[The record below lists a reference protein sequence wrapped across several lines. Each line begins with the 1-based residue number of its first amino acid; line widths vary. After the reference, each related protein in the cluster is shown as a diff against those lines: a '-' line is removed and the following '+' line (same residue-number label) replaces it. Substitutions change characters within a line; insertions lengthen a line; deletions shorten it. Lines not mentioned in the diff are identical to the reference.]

1 MIKLKRD
8 TYLSS
13 IDGLDPNIKVL
24 TVIGEC
30 DVPFDIIGS
39 EVKSNTVFYNI
50 IHRNSITSSKL
61 NSFYDNKFNHRVSL
75 SSLLEK
81 YIIVYPGWITSKFM
95 CSDNP
100 LDGLENSDRYTVYIP
115 GGLIKKLSTHIENI
129 NDKIKEAIRV
139 LINKKRTYRSEV
151 NRRKY
156 EFLNRASLYSY
167 FNTLRPHD
175 LSVVNRVFESGN
187 LIDLLLLDFNES
199 SYSAYLEAYKRLMN
213 SLIHLMRNLRDY
225 PTEYLLHGIENL
237 KYRYGSGIPFGLGFA
252 LAVNSLEKFIID
264 KDIQYYDHH
273 DKWNNTFDTK
283 VNFMDYLRK
292 EIAKTNE
299 DEYSFEA
306 PFGENSLLGG
316 QSIGVMTTPLL
327 RIPTV
332 VREEILMDIKQDNGT
347 NSDKNP
353 EIVNTIN
360 SVDDNTRI
368 FMYKDL
374 ALSLEDIKARI
385 DDIDSEE
392 TRAILNKEL
401 TSVKQR
407 MLEYKVRLAGSGI
420 ISSEFDNLDKQ
431 IEDIGFEINNFN
443 IFSPENVAMSE
454 SLGIPVYGFGER
466 FTFGEINPYN
476 MDNQSAGKFKAKA
489 KDVAGQ
495 GVVRVENFVVKN
507 LRLVGNAILYVGDFL
522 MGSFVE
528 AVKSGFKMSRQLFD
542 SLNILM
548 GAGFGEPIHPIG
560 RSIEKGINRARNNIR
575 KIQKNRDKGA
585 GLRRKVVEKIE
596 SGLESYPTI
605 EESMEY
611 VPIKMKIS
619 YGEGSLFDAIRNGRQ
634 KVNRKIALF
643 TLSKFV
649 GKMNKAIA
657 DGKVTDPGTLS
668 TLTEYNEITN
678 KKINEL
684 VEKKEISPKE
694 KEWMSKNLIY
704 NLGSGPKK

>member
-8 TYLSS
+8 TYLSN

-39 EVKSNTVFYNI
+39 EIKSNTVFYNI
-50 IHRNSITSSKL
+50 IYRNSITSSKL

-75 SSLLEK
+75 PSLLEK

-95 CSDNP
+95 CSNNP
-100 LDGLENSDRYTVYIP
+100 LDDLENNDRYTVYIP
-115 GGLIKKLSTHIENI
+115 GGLIKKLYTHIENV

-187 LIDLLLLDFNES
+187 LIDLLLLDFNS
-199 SYSAYLEAYKRLMN
+199 SSFGVYTEAYKRLMN

-237 KYRYGSGIPFGLGFA
+237 KYRYGSEIPFGLGFA
-252 LAVNSLEKFIID
+252 LAINSLEKFIID

-283 VNFMDYLRK
+283 VNFIDYLRK

-316 QSIGVMTTPLL
+316 QSLGIMTTPLL

-374 ALSLEDIKARI
+374 ALSLEDIKTRI

-528 AVKSGFKMSRQLFD
+528 AVKGGFKMSRQLFD

-548 GAGFGEPIHPIG
+548 GAGFGEPIHPLG

-611 VPIKMKIS
+611 IPIKMKIS

>member
-8 TYLSS
+8 TYLSN

-39 EVKSNTVFYNI
+39 EIKSNTVFYNI
-50 IHRNSITSSKL
+50 IYRNSITSSKL

-75 SSLLEK
+75 PSLLEK

-95 CSDNP
+95 CSNNP
-100 LDGLENSDRYTVYIP
+100 LDDLENNDRYTVYIP
-115 GGLIKKLSTHIENI
+115 GGLIKKLYTHIENV

-187 LIDLLLLDFNES
+187 LIDLLLLDFNS
-199 SYSAYLEAYKRLMN
+199 SSFGVYTEAYKRLMN

-237 KYRYGSGIPFGLGFA
+237 KYRYGSEIPFGLGFA
-252 LAVNSLEKFIID
+252 LAINSLEKFIID

-283 VNFMDYLRK
+283 VNFIDYLRK

-374 ALSLEDIKARI
+374 ALSLEDIKTRI

-476 MDNQSAGKFKAKA
+476 MDNQSAGKIKAKA

-528 AVKSGFKMSRQLFD
+528 AIKSGFKMSRQLFD

-611 VPIKMKIS
+611 IPIKMKIS

-684 VEKKEISPKE
+684 AEKKEISPKE

>member
-8 TYLSS
+8 TYLSN

-24 TVIGEC
+24 AVIGEC
-30 DVPFDIIGS
+30 DVPFDILGS
-39 EVKSNTVFYNI
+39 EVKNDTVFYKVSY
-50 IHRNSITSSKL
+50 RNSITSGKMS
-61 NSFYDNKFNHRVSL
+61 NIYGNL
-75 SSLLEK
+75 SDRKMTLATLLDK
-81 YIIVYPGWITSKFM
+81 YIIVYSGWITSKFM
-95 CSDNP
+95 CSNNP
-100 LDGLENSDRYTVYIP
+100 LDDLENNDRYTVYIP
-115 GGLIKKLSTHIENI
+115 GGLIKKLSNHIENV

-139 LINKKRTYRSEV
+139 KINEKRTFKPSV
-151 NRRKY
+151 TTRKN
-156 EFLNRASLYSY
+156 EFLKRASLYSY

-237 KYRYGSGIPFGLGFA
+237 KYRYGSQIPFGLGFA
-252 LAVNSLEKFIID
+252 LAINSLEKFIID

-299 DEYSFEA
+299 DEYSFDA

-316 QSIGVMTTPLL
+316 QSLGIMTTPLL

-353 EIVNTIN
+353 DIVNTIN

-374 ALSLEDIKARI
+374 ALSLEDIKSRI

-392 TRAILNKEL
+392 TRAVLNKEL

-466 FTFGEINPYN
+466 FAFGEINPYN
-476 MDNQSAGKFKAKA
+476 MDNESGGKFKAKA
-489 KDVAGQ
+489 KEVAGQ
-495 GVVRVENFVVKN
+495 GVVKVENFVVKN

-528 AVKSGFKMSRQLFD
+528 VLKSGFKMSRKLYD
-542 SLNILM
+542 SLNVLM
-548 GAGFGEPIHPIG
+548 GAGFGEPIHPLG
-560 RSIEKGINRARNNIR
+560 RSIEKGINKTRNNIR
-575 KIQKNRDKGA
+575 KIQKNRNKGA
-585 GLRRKVVEKIE
+585 GLRRKFTEKVEAA
-596 SGLESYPTI
+596 LESYPTI

-649 GKMNKAIA
+649 AKMNKVIA

-668 TLTEYNEITN
+668 TLTEYNEITS

-684 VEKKEISPKE
+684 AKKKEISPKE